1 MSKYAIGIDFGT
13 LSGRAVLADVTNG
26 KELAVSTMDYPHGVI
41 SEILPT
47 TGRRLPADWA
57 LQDPRDYLDVL
68 GHVIPEV
75 ISKSGVNPS
84 DIIGVGIDFTACTVI
99 PVRADGTPLS
109 FEEKYKSNPHAYVK
123 LWKHHAAQKYAD
135 RLNAIARERGE
146 SWLER
151 FGGKISS
158 E

>member
-99 PVRADGTPLS
+99 PTVRL
-109 FEEKYKSNPHAYVK
+109 EEKYKSNPHAYVK
-123 LWKHHAAQKYAD
+123 LWKHHAAEICRQAD
-135 RLNAIARERGE
+135 DRPEASRGDKQI
-146 SWLER
+146 
-151 FGGKISS
+151 GGEPK
-158 E
+158 